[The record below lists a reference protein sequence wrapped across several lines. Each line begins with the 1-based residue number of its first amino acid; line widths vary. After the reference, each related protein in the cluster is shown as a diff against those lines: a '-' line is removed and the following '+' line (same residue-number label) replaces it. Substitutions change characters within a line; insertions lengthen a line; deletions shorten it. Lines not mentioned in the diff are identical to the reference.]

1 MDFVHSALIVAVIA
15 LVMAALRFLPFV
27 IFSSEKTPSIVLYL
41 GRVLPCAIMGMLVI
55 YCLKNVSLIAA
66 PHGIPEA
73 IAILFVALSYLW
85 KKNTLASIAL
95 GTVLYMF
102 LVQSVFV

>member
-1 MDFVHSALIVAVIA
+1 MSHSVMLIIVIA
-15 LVMAALRFLPFV
+15 AVMLALRFTPF
-27 IFSSEKTPSIVLYL
+27 ILFKSDKTPDVIMYL
-41 GRVLPCAIMGMLVI
+41 GGVLPCAIMGMLVV
-55 YCLKNVSLIAA
+55 YCLKNVSLISA

-73 IAILFVALSYLW
+73 IAIAFVALTYLW

-102 LVQSVFV
+102 LVQKMF

>member
-1 MDFVHSALIVAVIA
+1 MDFVHSALIVAVVA

-41 GRVLPCAIMGMLVI
+41 GRVLPCAIMAMLVV

-73 IAILFVALSYLW
+73 IAILFVALSYIW